1 MQSPGRP
8 RNVNPGDL
16 APARGFS
23 HATVAGDT
31 VWLGGQIGSDATG
44 KIVEPGELVAQY
56 ARAIRNLAV
65 DLRAAGF
72 EPQDTVKVTY
82 YVTDLNLYRE
92 NLGAIGA
99 AYREVFGRHYPAAT
113 LVEVSSLFDPAAMVE
128 VDAVAVR
135 QR

>member
-1 MQSPGRP
+1 MDSR
-8 RNVNPGDL
+8 R
-16 APARGFS
+16 
-23 HATVAGDT
+23 
-31 VWLGGQIGSDATG
+31 
-44 KIVEPGELVAQY
+44 
-56 ARAIRNLAV
+56 RAIL
-65 DLRAAGF
+65 AAGLSLYANRLF
-72 EPQDTVKVTY
+72 PQDTVKLTY